1 MNDVMQKIETKLDKS
16 ISDLE
21 SLNDNKLIKIID
33 DLEGIKTIIITH
45 DIMRMSGQLN
55 WINKK
60 ENKNDR

>member
-33 DLEGIKTIIITH
+33 DLDDKTIIITH
-45 DIMRMSGQLN
+45 DIMRMFKQLN
-55 WINKK
+55 CINKK
-60 ENKNDR
+60 QE

>member
-33 DLEGIKTIIITH
+33 DLEDIKTII
-45 DIMRMSGQLN
+45 MA
-55 WINKK
+55 
-60 ENKNDR
+60 